1 MGDSQ
6 AELIKGFQAKLDG
19 KIKET
24 ELSLL
29 SYWKEQIDRVLAM
42 KPEGVASLQ
51 ANVRKV
57 SDMMGNRIK
66 MMKRE

>member
-6 AELIKGFQAKLDG
+6 AEFVKGFQEKLDG
-19 KIKET
+19 KVKET

-29 SYWKEQIDRVLAM
+29 TYWKEQLDRVLAM

-51 ANVRKV
+51 VNVRKV

>member
-6 AELIKGFQAKLDG
+6 AEFMKELQAKVDG

-24 ELSLL
+24 EMAVLE
-29 SYWKEQIDRVLAM
+29 YWKGQIDKVLAL
-42 KPEGVASLQ
+42 KPEGVAALQ
-51 ANVRKV
+51 SHVRKV